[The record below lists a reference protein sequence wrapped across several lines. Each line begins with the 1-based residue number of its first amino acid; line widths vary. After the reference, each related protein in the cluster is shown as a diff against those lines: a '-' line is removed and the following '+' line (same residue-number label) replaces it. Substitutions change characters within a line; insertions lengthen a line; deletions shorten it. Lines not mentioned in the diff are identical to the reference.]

1 MMSVNVRFQVAGL
14 AAYFLG
20 MKNPPFPVGGPDT
33 SRNLQNYLRTSA
45 SWARRS
51 RGGKVVWNR
60 LDGSLVSFSNASIL
74 PLTAWNG
81 STY

>member
-1 MMSVNVRFQVAGL
+1 MIRVNVYAQVAGL
-14 AAYFLG
+14 TAYFLG
-20 MKNPPFPVGGPDT
+20 MKKPPFPVGGPDT

-51 RGGKVVWNR
+51 GGGKVVWNR
-60 LDGSLVSFSNASIL
+60 LDGSLVSLSNASIS
-74 PLTAWNG
+74 PLTTWNG